1 MIDVQPRQFGAI
13 NWLGAWTLYAKEVQ
27 RFLKIPLQTILAPVV
42 AAVLFLAVFALAFG
56 DGVSAIQGAAYLDYI
71 VPGLVMMAVI
81 QNAFTN
87 TASSIVISKIQGNIV
102 DVLMPP
108 ISPAELTA
116 AYALSGATRGLLVAV
131 IVAAAMAPIASI
143 GLANAFAALFFAGAA
158 SLMLSLVGIATGIW
172 ADKFDHL
179 ATVTNFVITPL
190 AFLSGTFYSVRQLP
204 DLWVT
209 IAHFEH
215 AGNNRFQRLGR
226 GRGIGGRERCFVGV
240 VPSIVRARI
249 QAENLNRVDGPSGQ
263 HILRRFS
270 GSQAGFGP
278 PMTRPSERLP

>member
-56 DGVSAIQGAAYLDYI
+56 DRVSAIQGAAYLDYI

-190 AFLSGTFYSVRQLP
+190 AFLSGTFYSVRQFP

-209 IAHFEH
+209 IAHFDPFFYAIE
-215 AGNNRFQRLGR
+215 GFRFGMLGITDSNVWVGAAVLVAVNVVLWVLCHQLFAR
-226 GRGIGGRERCFVGV
+226 GYK
-240 VPSIVRARI
+240 
-249 QAENLNRVDGPSGQ
+249 LK
-263 HILRRFS
+263 
-270 GSQAGFGP
+270 
-278 PMTRPSERLP
+278 T